1 MKRREVKISEARQR
15 LFELVEQVTS
25 GDEPVVYIEHRDRQH
40 RAALVSEAHLRY
52 LEARAAAATRSAPF
66 KLAGSMTLLVS
77 DEELEQAMSAD
88 RAEQSRLAREKFRDL
103 DE

>member
-1 MKRREVKISEARQR
+1 VKRREVKISEARQR

-25 GDEPVVYIEHRDRQH
+25 GDEPVVYIEHRDREH

-52 LEARAAAATRSAPF
+52 LEARAAAAGGAPF
-66 KLAGSMTLLVS
+66 TLAGSMTLLVGE
-77 DEELEQAMSAD
+77 EELEQAISAD